1 IYVSIVVGV
10 IPSRDVVEMVLKF
23 WLLKLLGNAG
33 LSALEYQL
41 RKILAENPYQ
51 AFYENP
57 NKLYEAF
64 RAIFGEGAEAL
75 LRILFSAMIREG
87 AIDASNPDEII
98 NLMRRN
104 DEASRRALLRM
115 FRIVGTSRREMP

>member
-1 IYVSIVVGV
+1 M